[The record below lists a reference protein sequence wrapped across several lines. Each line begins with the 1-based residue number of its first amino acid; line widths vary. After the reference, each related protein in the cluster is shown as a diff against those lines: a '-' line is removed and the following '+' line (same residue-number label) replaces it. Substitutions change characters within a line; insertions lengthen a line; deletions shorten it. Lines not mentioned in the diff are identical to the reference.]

1 MVLVS
6 QDSIECGPACICA
19 ASCER
24 RTFQQGLTVPITL
37 KKATKGWEA
46 EAAADIAAGQ
56 FVCLYVGEQLTTRQA
71 AERLRG
77 YDAVPG
83 GANHAL
89 LVRLVHQLHQQ

>member
-6 QDSIECGPACICA
+6 QDDIECGSACNCA

-56 FVCLYVGEQLTTRQA
+56 FVCLYVGE
-71 AERLRG
+71 RLRG

>member
-1 MVLVS
+1 MGLNA
-6 QDSIECGPACICA
+6 QADIECGPACNCA

-24 RTFQQGLTVPITL
+24 RTFQQGLTVPVIL
-37 KKATKGWEA
+37 KKTTKGWAA
-46 EAAADIAAGQ
+46 ETAADIAVGQ
-56 FVCLYVGEQLTTRQA
+56 FVCLYVGEQLTTREA

-89 LVRLVHQLHQQ
+89 LVRLSHQQ